1 MGAAHSVWYSNKI
14 PGLYFTCKAFMY
26 RAVVTTIFLLTSS
39 LAFSALPAPS
49 EIPKAGDCPAEYSAK
64 GNQCVPGANA
74 PFAFVKFQDCP
85 EGYLDQG
92 HYCVATSGAKL
103 AIRRAAMSCPSGFES
118 VGNYC
123 ISEK

>member
-1 MGAAHSVWYSNKI
+1 MNK
-14 PGLYFTCKAFMY
+14 
-26 RAVVTTIFLLTSS
+26 VVLTGFLLASS
-39 LAFSALPAPS
+39 LAFAGLPVPS
-49 EIPKAGDCPAEYSAK
+49 EIPKEGDCPADYSVK
-64 GNQCVPGANA
+64 GSQCILGANA
-74 PFAFVKFQDCP
+74 KFAFVKFQNCP

-92 HYCVATSGAKL
+92 NYCVATAEAKL

>member
-1 MGAAHSVWYSNKI
+1 
-14 PGLYFTCKAFMY
+14 MY

-39 LAFSALPAPS
+39 LAFSGLPAPS
-49 EIPKAGDCPAEYSAK
+49 EIPKAGDCPAEYSTK

>member
-1 MGAAHSVWYSNKI
+1 MNKVFFI
-14 PGLYFTCKAFMY
+14 AG
-26 RAVVTTIFLLTSS
+26 FLLVS
-39 LAFSALPAPS
+39 FSAFAALPPPS
-49 EIPKAGDCPAEYSAK
+49 DIPKEGDCPSEYSAK
-64 GNQCVPGANA
+64 GSQCIPGANA
-74 PFAFVKFQDCP
+74 KFAFVKFQHCP

-92 HYCVATSGAKL
+92 NYCVATAEAKL